1 MKVNRNKAIKKSK
14 KKVFLVLDNM
24 DGFIIPMSYIKRIK
38 KDNGKISELVVKKDY
53 LKILSNKYHMFYS
66 YGNSLESSVM
76 KFKTALNVTNIIIGK
91 KWYRVNCIE
100 PSSFGWGENNVLQS
114 ISETENS
121 IIFSWNTYSKNKVLI
136 ANSGNWY
143 DNELQIEEKYK
154 NIPFD
159 YKKVK
164 FIPNFIKL

>member
-1 MKVNRNKAIKKSK
+1 MKGNRNKIIKKSK
-14 KKVFLVLDNM
+14 KKVFLLLANM
-24 DGFIIPMSYIKRIK
+24 DEFTIPMSYIKRIK
-38 KDNGKISELVVKKDY
+38 RNNGHISELIIKKDY

-66 YGNSLESSVM
+66 YENSLESSVL
-76 KFKTALNVTNIIIGK
+76 KFRTALNVTNIVIGK
-91 KWYRVNCIE
+91 KWYKVNYIE
-100 PSSFGWGENNVLQS
+100 PSSFGWGENNILQS
-114 ISETENS
+114 ISETENV
-121 IIFSWNTYSKNKVLI
+121 IIFSWNTYLKNKVLI

-154 NIPFD
+154 HIPFD